1 MNNLQQLKTKNKKI
15 YHLKRKKPPCNYQ
28 LPMINLF
35 QQFPSMFNNVPL
47 SEDEEDVSYDV
58 ESLITNSPIKETI
71 DFIFDETYNLK
82 KLKPICKE
90 SIFKILLYKLTTDM

>member
-28 LPMINLF
+28 LPIINLV
-35 QQFPSMFNNVPL
+35 QQFSSMFNDVPV

-58 ESLITNSPIKETI
+58 ESLFTNRN
-71 DFIFDETYNLK
+71 Y
-82 KLKPICKE
+82 
-90 SIFKILLYKLTTDM
+90 